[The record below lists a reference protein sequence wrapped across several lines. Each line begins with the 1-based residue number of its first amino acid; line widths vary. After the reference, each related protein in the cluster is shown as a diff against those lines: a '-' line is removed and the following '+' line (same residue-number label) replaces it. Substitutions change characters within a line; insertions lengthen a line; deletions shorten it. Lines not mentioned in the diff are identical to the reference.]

1 MHTKKSVSFA
11 EFVILMAALMA
22 LNAFAIDAILP
33 AIALIATEFGSQNAN
48 NAQFIIS
55 FIFIGLSLG
64 QLLYGPIADSKGRKS
79 TLLVSLGIFIFGS
92 IISTYASD
100 FNLMLL
106 GRFLQGLG
114 AAGPRIITLAIVR
127 DLYQGRTMA
136 KVMSFVMGI
145 FIFVPAIAPMLGEF
159 ILQIS
164 NWRGIFMALIIFA
177 VILIFWVSLRQRET
191 LKPENVMKLNFTS
204 VKKAVVET
212 LKHPISLGYT
222 ISMGLIYSGF
232 LSYLTTSQQ
241 ILQIQYEL
249 GSNFPFYF
257 GGLALGLGI
266 ASIMNAKLVM
276 IFGMK
281 VISRRATMLLILTG
295 LLFLP
300 ITIYFDGQPPLF
312 LYVGYLVLVLFGYG
326 LAFNNLSAIAIS
338 PLGHIAGTAS
348 AVIGSFSTLI
358 SIPISV
364 LIGQF
369 YNNTIYP
376 LVIGFL
382 VVSIL
387 AFSIMNYLNR
397 YATGD

>member
-55 FIFIGLSLG
+55 FIFIGLTLG

-191 LKPENVMKLNFTS
+191 LKPENVMKLDFTS

>member
-55 FIFIGLSLG
+55 FIFIGLTLG

-249 GSNFPFYF
+249 GSSFPFYF

>member
-55 FIFIGLSLG
+55 FIFIGLTLG

>member
-1 MHTKKSVSFA
+1 MYTKKSVSFA

-55 FIFIGLSLG
+55 FIFIGLTLG

-114 AAGPRIITLAIVR
+114 AAGPRIITLTIVR

>member
-55 FIFIGLSLG
+55 FIFIGLTLG

-397 YATGD
+397 YATDD

>member
-55 FIFIGLSLG
+55 FIFIGLTLG

-312 LYVGYLVLVLFGYG
+312 LYVGYLVMVLFGYG